1 MPKFRVLSLD
11 ELQELEKEFVEFLV
25 LNGITAS
32 DWMKMKEKDSSSSE
46 RMLELFS
53 DVVFESILRKA
64 KFLEKRGKNYL
75 HVFQCL
81 PEEVVLVAMESPNV
95 EDVDFTSPD
104 FISSSMLTPPESLH
118 VYTTSKPYGK
128 ERELELF
135 DMLEAGC
142 LITDDKLFK
151 ALCLALKE

>member
-1 MPKFRVLSLD
+1 MVKFRVLTLD

-32 DWMKMKEKDSSSSE
+32 DWLSLKENDPVTSV
-46 RMLELFS
+46 RMIELFS

-64 KFLEKRGKNYL
+64 RFLEKRGKNYL
-75 HVFQCL
+75 HVFHCL
-81 PEEVVLVAMESPNV
+81 PEELVLVAMETPNV
-95 EDVDFTSPD
+95 DDVDFTNPD
-104 FISSSMLTPPESLH
+104 FISSSMLTPPDSLQ

-135 DMLEAGC
+135 DMLETGC
-142 LITDDKLFK
+142 VITDDKLFK
-151 ALCLALKE
+151 ALCLALKS